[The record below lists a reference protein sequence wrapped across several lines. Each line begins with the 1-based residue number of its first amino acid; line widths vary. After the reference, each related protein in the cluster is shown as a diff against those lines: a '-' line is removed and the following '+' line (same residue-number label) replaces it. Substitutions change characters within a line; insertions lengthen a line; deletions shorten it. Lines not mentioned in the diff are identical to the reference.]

1 MKKMIDIIA
10 GGGVTSI
17 IMSTKDADFL
27 ARELHSMELENAGES
42 VLYEIYDALVPM
54 GDDDE

>member
-1 MKKMIDIIA
+1 MIDIIA
-10 GGGVTSI
+10 GNGVTSI

-27 ARELHSMELENAGES
+27 ARELHSMELEGAGES

-54 GDDDE
+54 GDNDD

>member
-1 MKKMIDIIA
+1 MIDIIA
-10 GGGVTSI
+10 SNGVTSI

-27 ARELHSMELENAGES
+27 ARELHSMELEEAGKS
-42 VLYEIYDALVPM
+42 VLYEIYNELVPM